1 MSNSY
6 VLGIA
11 VGIAFGIMLI
21 AFIFSYLKKKGK
33 DICEYD
39 ERQKLAQLKGWK
51 AAFIAT
57 VCFDIINAMA
67 VDIFGPWASMI
78 TMSCCSL
85 FIGVGA
91 YGIVCIIKDA
101 YTPLHKRAGRYI
113 LLFLVIAAF
122 NAVTGIMNCKRIG
135 FFDEGRLTVGW
146 INLFAAALLIIIDI
160 VYAIDVI
167 IKRSRAVEP
176 DDED

>member
-11 VGIAFGIMLI
+11 VGIAFGIMLV

-51 AAFIAT
+51 AAFIAA
-57 VCFDIINAMA
+57 VCFDIINAA
-67 VDIFGPWASMI
+67 VVEARGPWSGMMVMAI
-78 TMSCCSL
+78 CSL
-85 FIGVGA
+85 YVGVGA

-101 YTPLHKRAGRYI
+101 YTPLHKRAGRYM
-113 LLFLVIAAF
+113 LLFLVIAAL
-122 NAVTGIMNCKRIG
+122 NAVTGMMNCKNIG
-135 FFDEGRLTVGW
+135 FFDEGRLTAGW

-176 DDED
+176 DEED

>member
-11 VGIAFGIMLI
+11 VGIAFGIMLV

-51 AAFIAT
+51 AAFIAA

-91 YGIVCIIKDA
+91 YGIVCIYK
-101 YTPLHKRAGRYI
+101 
-113 LLFLVIAAF
+113 
-122 NAVTGIMNCKRIG
+122 
-135 FFDEGRLTVGW
+135 GRLHP
-146 INLFAAALLIIIDI
+146 AA
-160 VYAIDVI
+160 
-167 IKRSRAVEP
+167 
-176 DDED
+176 